1 MRTNTELA
9 AIGIAAVYL
18 AFFSWPVP
26 RIIKDIF
33 YTGVGRFLALLGVAY
48 LAKQQSAALAI
59 IAAILYVNFA
69 AAAYNENFD
78 NKKDEKKPEP
88 PKKDSAL
95 PPAISGNIPSA
106 SGSSAAAQPAS
117 SGVTE
122 NFEAFSGF

>member
-33 YTGVGRFLALLGVAY
+33 HTGVGRFLGLIGVAY

-59 IAAILYVNFA
+59 IAAIFYVKSTY
-69 AAAYNENFD
+69 AAYHENFD
-78 NKKDEKKPEP
+78 TKKDEKKPEA
-88 PKKDSAL
+88 KKDSAL
-95 PPAISGNIPSA
+95 PPATSGNVPAA
-106 SGSSAAAQPAS
+106 SGSTAHAQPAS
-117 SGVTE
+117 SGATE
-122 NFEAFSGF
+122 HFEAFSGF

>member
-26 RIIKDIF
+26 RIVKDIF
-33 YTGVGRFLALLGVAY
+33 HTGVGRFLGLLGVAY

-59 IAAILYVNFA
+59 IAAILYLKSTH
-69 AAAYNENFD
+69 AAYNENFD
-78 NKKDEKKPEP
+78 NKKDEKKAEP

-95 PPAISGNIPSA
+95 PPAISGNVPA
-106 SGSSAAAQPAS
+106 STGSSAAAQPAS

-122 NFEAFSGF
+122 NFEPFSGF